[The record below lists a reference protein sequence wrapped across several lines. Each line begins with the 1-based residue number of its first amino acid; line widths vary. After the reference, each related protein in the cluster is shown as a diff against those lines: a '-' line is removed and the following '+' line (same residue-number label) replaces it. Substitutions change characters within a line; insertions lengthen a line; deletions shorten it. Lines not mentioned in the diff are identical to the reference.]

1 MSAAG
6 GAAGGAAD
14 AAGRAESAAGGH
26 RIFRMSFASI
36 YPLYV
41 TKVTRKGQTAADVD
55 VVIEWLTGYD
65 TAGLARV
72 IADETDLATFF
83 ERAPAW
89 NPNADLIR
97 GTICGHRVQEIE
109 DPLMQKIRY
118 LDLLVDEVARGK
130 KMSSILRGGT
140 PAAG

>member
-1 MSAAG
+1 
-6 GAAGGAAD
+6 
-14 AAGRAESAAGGH
+14 
-26 RIFRMSFASI
+26 MSFASI